1 MGYFRS
7 LDDYKNQVKADED
20 RKRKEQEIQMAQ
32 PKFSQYPRF
41 GTTPENYK
49 NYAQQAAQDKIR
61 TDQYNLNTAIGNKI
75 RSTPDTYINPDE
87 QQRQRKQA
95 ELDKQDY
102 WSRLYDQTRESMQ
115 KNLQESLFTS
125 LLRKINP
132 EQFPEY
138 EDPRLNYKTGTLGT
152 IGSEIIGMAGDPVT
166 WATAGIGGAITK
178 APKVAG
184 ALGKLKPMQK
194 LAAEGAIFGG
204 LMGGAHEAKD
214 YVDYPEQLNWTN
226 AAKSLGNIGLEAG
239 MGAGGNLALGAL
251 AKGIGKG
258 AGALSKKIGKLA
270 TTESKTIYPGYVNE
284 QAMLPQPTNPL
295 MIAQNAQVPSP
306 FSDIQYLKGP
316 NAFER
321 LPAPEQPFGLP
332 QYSSVIYPS
341 KLTEPPINL
350 LPNYNRPIT
359 PLVVPG
365 EKFYTG
371 DFTGNFNPTKTPIN
385 MMFPN
390 ELYANKRPLQ
400 TPLDLRV
407 DTTPPDVLQK
417 FKKDIF
423 KPIEP
428 MQQPPLVQP
437 VIPELQ
443 IKPNVKSRGKKKET
457 PINNMD
463 TSPIPSNTPIIPL
476 EQPKPNTIPNIPVIP
491 KEPVTGLNN
500 ISRMAKQ
507 FETQYNNEPGFEI
520 PNNITREVKTNPIPN
535 AMPSKLQDT
544 GNLPKETIKK
554 EVPSNKELP
563 STPLTQPT
571 PSEPMTN
578 KDPIS
583 QYRTNTIERA
593 KLFDDDIREQMKE
606 IDYAYTKESKDQWAS
621 QALNRLNNST
631 LDDEIKRLTESAN
644 LKDAADVMETG
655 MIAEALV
662 NKGKINK
669 DYTELNNFT
678 RAMSEKLREHARILK
693 AQHFAWDRAT
703 PEAAVLKAQNI
714 INGIEDKFANAHKQQ
729 YKQMQ
734 KKTNNLT
741 LSLKKVDNDALDM
754 IAKEFDDMLKGGQF
768 GDFKVEMGKESLNP
782 NNISD
787 KKIDTLI
794 RNAFKDKG
802 LKIGDVVRQFKQ
814 ENVYKN
820 IVDYVKQH
828 PDLKGTDSKVITDH
842 IQSRLNE
849 LTRVKKQQI
858 VKSMFKEKVV
868 QNKLRKT
875 EWDRTIERIMVGA
888 YDKGVVNDLVKIEKG
903 LPLLNNEDIHM
914 IIKHMELANKIEDK
928 TSREFRKQMDLAQ
941 KPLQNKMAVT
951 PDEVI
956 RALIKDTLLGFK
968 SLVKNPTYNTVGGA
982 AENLKDNPGTLI
994 DYLTSK
1000 VTGKRTTGL
1009 PEYVVARKGNLTGAK
1024 RGWENYWKDIKE
1036 NVNTSQSK
1044 GISEISQSSPFKF
1057 YGNYPKGLKTI
1068 GKAMYK
1074 WDTFLNKALK
1084 LGDDPFFEAA
1094 FEGRVQELM
1103 KLNKV
1108 DKPTPEMLEDAFN
1121 IAKERIFI
1129 NDSNLSKWMSEKRR
1143 VVNKYSL
1150 GTIGNLQDPFVQ
1162 APYNATDKAL
1172 EYAGLGI
1179 PKAIWELIK
1188 AKRDGVFNQKKFVD
1202 SLARSVTGLGIGG
1215 AGLYAGDK
1223 LTGRYDTN
1231 KERYLF
1237 NKSVKGEKEHQLKT
1251 PLGNIDYK
1259 EFMPYAAPL
1268 AAAAEYGKSKS
1279 LFDAGKSAI
1288 NLLASQSSL
1297 QNASKIGGSAE
1308 YPGDIATGLYKTALG
1323 YPSMFVP
1330 NTLKKVASLTDR
1342 TERSVKDK
1350 NPIKEMQNNII
1361 AGIPFARNSLKPK
1374 LDSYGKEMKTFG
1386 NRPDTALGNTQ
1397 AFMEAFISPFTSRE
1411 SKQDSISTMLDSIT
1425 SDKQLSDKDISGIYP
1440 DIVPNS
1446 ITQTKN
1452 KKTQNITLSSQQQT
1466 AYQKYVG
1473 EQTEAKYR
1481 ALAESSEFKN
1491 KSNAKKVETLKKLKS
1506 KINEDAKKKI
1516 LREMGK

>member
-20 RKRKEQEIQMAQ
+20 RKKKEQEIQMTQ

-41 GTTPENYK
+41 GVSPENYK

-75 RSTPDTYINPDE
+75 RSTPDTYVNPEE
-87 QQRQRKQA
+87 QQRIKKQA

-138 EDPRLNYKTGTLGT
+138 EDPKLNYKTGMLGT
-152 IGSEIIGMAGDPVT
+152 LGSEIVGMAGDPVT

-204 LMGGAHEAKD
+204 LMGGAHETKD

-239 MGAGGNLALGAL
+239 MGAGGNLALGGL
-251 AKGIGKG
+251 MKGIGKG
-258 AGALSKKIGKLA
+258 INKVKSLGDIDLNIKSSEVPNKFQPIGDLRTNATPDDISLFKK
-270 TTESKTIYPGYVNE
+270 
-284 QAMLPQPTNPL
+284 
-295 MIAQNAQVPSP
+295 QVIP
-306 FSDIQYLKGP
+306 K
-316 NAFER
+316 
-321 LPAPEQPFGLP
+321 
-332 QYSSVIYPS
+332 QYSGTFTVNNNRVAQQAQQELDDAIEIVQNHFGTNQLTPEEVARIKPELGIDFEALIARVENPQVDIRGIGERAKYAQHIGLNDVMARPDQSLYQLKYPRDIIP
-341 KLTEPPINL
+341 EP
-350 LPNYNRPIT
+350 
-359 PLVVPG
+359 
-365 EKFYTG
+365 K
-371 DFTGNFNPTKTPIN
+371 
-385 MMFPN
+385 
-390 ELYANKRPLQ
+390 PLQ
-400 TPLDLRV
+400 TPV
-407 DTTPPDVLQK
+407 IQPSSPQINPMNPMATTTQQEVINQ
-417 FKKDIF
+417 FKK
-423 KPIEP
+423 PI
-428 MQQPPLVQP
+428 L
-437 VIPELQ
+437 
-443 IKPNVKSRGKKKET
+443 KKKEIINQVNNIPMT
-457 PINNMD
+457 PE
-463 TSPIPSNTPIIPL
+463 SNISPL
-476 EQPKPNTIPNIPVIP
+476 EQQKPNIIPNVPVTP

-500 ISRMAKQ
+500 VSKIAKQ
-507 FETQYNNEPGFEI
+507 FETQYNNEPNFEI
-520 PNNITREVKTNPIPN
+520 PNNIPKEVKTNPIPN
-535 AMPSKLQDT
+535 AI
-544 GNLPKETIKK
+544 PKENIK
-554 EVPSNKELP
+554 
-563 STPLTQPT
+563 STPLTNAN
-571 PSEPMTN
+571 EPIPNVN
-578 KDPIS
+578 KEPIS

-631 LDDEIKRLTESAN
+631 LDDEINRLTQSGN

-662 NKGKINK
+662 NKGKING

-693 AQHFAWDRAT
+693 AQDFAWDKAT
-703 PEAAVLKAQNI
+703 PEAAVLKTQKI
-714 INGIEDKFANAHKQQ
+714 INGIEDKFAKTHPFQ
-729 YKQMQ
+729 YKKMQ
-734 KKTNNLT
+734 KKTNELT
-741 LSLKKVDNDALDM
+741 LSLKKVDNEALDM

-794 RNAFKDKG
+794 RNAFKDNG

-828 PDLKGTDSKVITDH
+828 PDLKGMDSKLITDH

-849 LTRVKKQQI
+849 LTRVKKEQI
-858 VKSMFKEKVV
+858 VKSMFKDKVV
-868 QNKLRKT
+868 QNRVKKT
-875 EWDRTIERIMVGA
+875 EWDKTVERIMVGA

-903 LPLLNNEDIHM
+903 LPLLNNEDIHI

-941 KPLQNKMAVT
+941 KPLQDKMAIT
-951 PDEVI
+951 TDEVV

-968 SLVKNPTYNTVGGA
+968 SLVKNPTYNTFTAG

-1009 PEYVVARKGNLTGAK
+1009 PEYVIARKGNYTGGK
-1024 RGWENYWKDIKE
+1024 RGLENYIKDIKE
-1036 NVNTSQSK
+1036 NVNTSRSK
-1044 GISEISQSSPFKF
+1044 GISEITQSSPFRN
-1057 YGNYPKGLKTI
+1057 YESYPKGLKTI
-1068 GKAMYK
+1068 GKGLYK
-1074 WDTFLNKALK
+1074 WDTFLNKGMK
-1084 LGDDPFFEAA
+1084 LGDDPFFESA
-1094 FEGRVQELM
+1094 FEGRIQELM

-1108 DKPTPEMLEDAFN
+1108 KEPTPEMLEDAFN
-1121 IAKERIFI
+1121 TAKDRINI
-1129 NDSNLSKWMSEKRR
+1129 NDSNLAKFMAGKRR
-1143 VVNKYSL
+1143 LVNQASGGVL
-1150 GTIGNLQDPFVQ
+1150 GNLQDPFVQ

-1172 EYAGLGI
+1172 EYAGVGI
-1179 PKAIWELIK
+1179 FKAANELINAARK
-1188 AKRDGVFNQKKFVD
+1188 NKTFNQKKFVD
-1202 SLARSVTGLGIGG
+1202 SLARSITGIGG
-1215 AGLYAGDK
+1215 VGAVGTGLYAGNK

-1259 EFMPYAAPL
+1259 EFMPFAAPL
-1268 AAAAEYGKSKS
+1268 AATAEYGKSKS
-1279 LFDAGKSAI
+1279 LFNAGKSAL

-1330 NTLKKVASLTDR
+1330 NTVKKVAQLTDR
-1342 TERSVKDK
+1342 TERNVKDK
-1350 NPIKEMQNNII
+1350 NPLKEMANNIV
-1361 AGIPFARNSLKPK
+1361 AGIPFARKSLKPK

-1386 NRPDTALGNTQ
+1386 NRDTDALGTMG
-1397 AFMEAFISPFTSRE
+1397 AFTEAFLSPFTTRA
-1411 SKQDSISTMLDSIT
+1411 SKEDSISKMLDSIT
-1425 SDKQLSDKDISGIYP
+1425 SDKQLSDKDVSGIYP
-1440 DIVPNS
+1440 DIVPSS

-1452 KKTQNITLSSQQQT
+1452 KKTQNITLTEEQQT

-1473 EQTEAKYR
+1473 QQTEAKYR
-1481 ALAESSEFKN
+1481 ALAESSDFRN
-1491 KSNAKKVETLKKLKS
+1491 KSNAKKVETLKKLKD